1 MEAKITI
8 IVPVYNG
15 EKFLKPCLE
24 SIRAQTFSD
33 YEVILVN
40 DGSSDNSQQILE
52 DYSKKDERFF
62 TYNLPNGGVSKAR
75 NFGLSKAQGEWI
87 TFVDCDDWLEINYL
101 EVLYSQVDENVDI
114 VMASFFFNKE
124 NIGESITKCS
134 LPIIHKSDFSA
145 YPFAMMVEDCAELN
159 NLSISV
165 EILCAACNKLT
176 RRQLIISNNIK
187 FEERLQLNEDGL
199 FHLSCYL
206 KANDI
211 IIIDKPLYHYRIL
224 RTSSNYRFRPNVD
237 EQMGVWKECFEQA
250 VSSFSKQDKEIFSSL
265 SAYRRYLNLMSLNV
279 NNPDNK
285 IGFVKKYNNLCS
297 FIKNGGYEVYIIPN
311 SLKWFKRLE
320 MYFLKHKCYLALF
333 ILSNIRLKLKRKCG
347 II

>member
-52 DYSKKDERFF
+52 DYSRKDERFF
-62 TYNLPNGGVSKAR
+62 TYNLPNSGVSKAR

-87 TFVDCDDWLEINYL
+87 TFVDCDDWLEVNYL
-101 EVLYSQVDENVDI
+101 EVLYSQVDENIDI

-145 YPFAMMVEDCAELN
+145 YPFAMMVEDCAKLN

-176 RRQLIISNNIK
+176 RRQLIIRNNIK

-237 EQMGVWKECFEQA
+237 EQMDVWKECFEQA
-250 VSSFSKQDKEIFSSL
+250 VSSFSKQDKEFFCSL
-265 SAYRRYLNLMSLNV
+265 SAYRRYLNLISLNV
-279 NNPDNK
+279 NNPDNRN
-285 IGFVKKYNNLCS
+285 GFVKKYNSLRSYIN
-297 FIKNGGYEVYIIPN
+297 NGGYEVYRIPT

-320 MYFLKHKCYLALF
+320 MYFLKRKCCLALL
-333 ILSNIRLKLKRKCG
+333 ILSNIRLKIKR
-347 II
+347 